1 MRNQTRWPVSQAH
14 LPAAR
19 DRMHRAKHRH
29 ILHLWQRTSQIT
41 RDTRG
46 TSKWDDQGSSG
57 ETCTLISADFPQDHW
72 GGEIEAHG
80 RQAPSSHGR
89 RITKWT
95 RDEVK
100 TMTIAGRAFGL
111 CLSKRCR
118 RDQILGRVVRG
129 GKFSLLYTF
138 PFDTSQKP
146 THIPLTMLARR
157 SLLAA
162 RTFAAPL
169 RQRTPLFLSARN
181 LSTATAPL
189 SQSTSTTTQYTQPE
203 AAEPE
208 FDLAGRREKWYHI
221 MRTRQGELPVY
232 AKYRNDG
239 GCKTIVR
246 KIEVSFL

>member
-1 MRNQTRWPVSQAH
+1 
-14 LPAAR
+14 
-19 DRMHRAKHRH
+19 MHRAKHRH

-89 RITKWT
+89 RIIKWT
-95 RDEVK
+95 VESRICDEVK
-100 TMTIAGRAFGL
+100 TMTIPCRAFMVFG
-111 CLSKRCR
+111 CP
-118 RDQILGRVVRG
+118 RDVDGIKSWVVSFAG

-138 PFDTSQKP
+138 PCDTSQKP
-146 THIPLTMLARR
+146 SHIPLTMLARR

-189 SQSTSTTTQYTQPE
+189 SQSTSTPTQYTQPE

>member
-1 MRNQTRWPVSQAH
+1 
-14 LPAAR
+14 
-19 DRMHRAKHRH
+19 
-29 ILHLWQRTSQIT
+29 
-41 RDTRG
+41 
-46 TSKWDDQGSSG
+46 
-57 ETCTLISADFPQDHW
+57 
-72 GGEIEAHG
+72 
-80 RQAPSSHGR
+80 
-89 RITKWT
+89 
-95 RDEVK
+95 
-100 TMTIAGRAFGL
+100 
-111 CLSKRCR
+111 
-118 RDQILGRVVRG
+118 
-129 GKFSLLYTF
+129 
-138 PFDTSQKP
+138 
-146 THIPLTMLARR
+146 MLARR

-246 KIEVSFL
+246 KIEGDSHTLKDQLNEWFEQSHLDPFTRPPQATVKPTNGEVQIKGHWVEEIKDFLSDRGF